1 LLPLAA
7 LFLAVLYPQHS
18 GFLKIENTE
27 PDMGFVPPFMKR
39 LQHPTGHF
47 PSNAT
52 NEAKELYSNGAIV
65 VKNKNNYDHLRCVFL
80 ALDIE
85 LPDTVDP
92 EILFQTLQER
102 NDSRA
107 ILPVEPD
114 PVEPGS
120 KKKRPTNVSEAM
132 SLRNARDPWEDSI
145 VESPT
150 PEVAPESALEA
161 AEDKVEPIDAPAPKK
176 QSRKKTPATTQ
187 KKTSVKDVSNI

>member
-1 LLPLAA
+1 
-7 LFLAVLYPQHS
+7 
-18 GFLKIENTE
+18 
-27 PDMGFVPPFMKR
+27 MGFVPPFMKR

-150 PEVAPESALEA
+150 PEVAPESALEVA
-161 AEDKVEPIDAPAPKK
+161 PEVAGEVAPEVAGEVAEDKVEPIDAPAPKK